1 MRDDAQV
8 QARLCQ
14 VIFYIGSRDVVGC
27 FDRAA
32 GSMINRAKGS
42 GIAIDVICRAGLLFK
57 IKASSILDDQS

>member
-8 QARLCQ
+8 RARLCQ
-14 VIFYIGSRDVVGC
+14 VIFYIGSRDVAGC

-42 GIAIDVICRAGLLFK
+42 GIAIDVICRAGLLF
-57 IKASSILDDQS
+57 I